1 MPSAK
6 LTDLVS
12 LAGAQV
18 PTDLAY
24 VVDVSVGV
32 LGSKSTTLDD
42 LFAIITKN
50 ITDGAVRFQGVAA
63 PAASAVGAGA
73 IYFDSTSNTFKV
85 SENSGSYFDLGN
97 VRGPSPPVTDNA
109 IVRFD
114 GVLAKTI
121 QQSSIT
127 IDDTGALGLPDNI
140 RQTFNPGANA
150 AGINVGAL
158 AGDPGTPINGDLWY
172 DSGNNLL
179 RARINGASVNLG
191 VSTPPGGLNTQV
203 QFNNAAAFGGVSGFT
218 SDGTNVTAG
227 DGNLRATSPLITTSI
242 DDANGNIIIGL
253 SPVAVAVNQITVA
266 NAAAGGH
273 PVISA
278 TGTNADINLTFSPK
292 GAGVNQFTKN
302 LLMDVGAGA
311 LDNLIYV
318 DSLVT
323 GAVNASFGFFVAGVG
338 SADSGDGP
346 YFLGRGNTFTAVA
359 NQRGSIFFAAGVAAA
374 PGSTEGSINFFTN
387 DPEDL
392 RVRIARAG
400 STLPAVAITQSN
412 TGEIGFTVN
421 NPNASTVAI
430 ATFSVNAIPFVVI
443 DSSANSYFGNGIT
456 NAAPANYILNATG
469 GLGTDITGANLDLAG
484 GKGTGN
490 ATPGMVAVRYP
501 LIGATGTTLQS
512 LSANRYPVVTN
523 MFTSITSQT
532 VVNTVA
538 ETTLFGTASAGSTR
552 TIEAGL
558 TRVGQIYRITIN
570 LNFSTTGTPTGRL
583 QIKVGS
589 TTIADTGAVAFPT
602 ANLNARGQITCD
614 LGISAIGA
622 VGNAF
627 TSFLSLRYGDS
638 TSFDGDKA
646 LRMLT
651 AGGSQNIDFTASQA
665 IDVTWIWGAASVS
678 NTITAVSASIE
689 IIR

>member
-18 PTDLAY
+18 PTDLTY
-24 VVDVSVGV
+24 VVDVSAGIA
-32 LGSKSTTLDD
+32 GSKSSTLND
-42 LFAIITKN
+42 LFSIITRN
-50 ITDGAVRFQGVAA
+50 ITDGAVRFQGFAA

-97 VRGPSPPVTDNA
+97 VRGPSPPVVDNA

-121 QQSSIT
+121 QQSLIT
-127 IDDTGALGLPDNI
+127 IDDTGVLGLPDGI
-140 RQTFNPGANA
+140 RQTFNPNA
-150 AGINVGAL
+150 TTPGLNVGSQ
-158 AGDPGTPINGDLWY
+158 AGDPSTPINGDLWY
-172 DSGNNLL
+172 DSTGNLL
-179 RARINGASVNLG
+179 RARINGATISIGSGN
-191 VSTPPGGLNTQV
+191 PGGVNTQV
-203 QFNNAAAFGGVSGFT
+203 QFNNAGAFGGISGFT

-227 DGNLRATSPLITTSI
+227 DGNLRATSPLITTGI
-242 DDANGNIIIGL
+242 DDANGNTVIGL
-253 SPVAVAVNQITVA
+253 TATGAAVNFVSVA

-273 PVISA
+273 PVISSA
-278 TGTNADINLTFSPK
+278 GAGVDINLTFSPK
-292 GAGVNQFTKN
+292 GAGVNVFTKN
-302 LLMDVGAGA
+302 LLMNVGGGA

-318 DSLVT
+318 SSLVT

-359 NQRGSIFFAAGVAAA
+359 NQRGSMFFAAGGPAA

-392 RVRIARAG
+392 RVRIGRAG
-400 STLPAVAITQSN
+400 SSLAAVAITQSN

-430 ATFSVNAIPFVVI
+430 ATFSVNAVPFVVI

-456 NAAPANYILNATG
+456 NAAPANYTLNATG
-469 GLGTDITGANLDLAG
+469 GSGTDIAGAHLDLAG

-490 ATPGMVAVRYP
+490 AAPGMVAVRYP

-512 LSANRYPVVTN
+512 LSTERFPVSTNIYSNTTTANAVSNTTTE
-523 MFTSITSQT
+523 TSIFTG
-532 VVNTVA
+532 A
-538 ETTLFGTASAGSTR
+538 TASSGSTL
-552 TIEAGL
+552 TIQGGSARAGTVFRVRAYGTL
-558 TRVGQIYRITIN
+558 T
-570 LNFSTTGTPTGRL
+570 TTGTPTINWRVKL
-583 QIKVGS
+583 GS
-589 TTIADTGAVAFPT
+589 TLVWGTNAVNAPTNANGLFFFDFYLYVNAVGATGLVRVDGEGRMT
-602 ANLNARGQITCD
+602 ANLTGTTTPIF
-614 LGISAIGA
+614 LIGA
-622 VGNAF
+622 AAEP
-627 TSFLSLRYGDS
+627 T
-638 TSFDGDKA
+638 
-646 LRMLT
+646 
-651 AGGSQNIDFTASQA
+651 IDFTTNQT
-665 IDVTWIWGAASVS
+665 IDITVEWGTASVS
-678 NTITAVSASIE
+678 NSAQLLTASIE
-689 IIR
+689 RYR